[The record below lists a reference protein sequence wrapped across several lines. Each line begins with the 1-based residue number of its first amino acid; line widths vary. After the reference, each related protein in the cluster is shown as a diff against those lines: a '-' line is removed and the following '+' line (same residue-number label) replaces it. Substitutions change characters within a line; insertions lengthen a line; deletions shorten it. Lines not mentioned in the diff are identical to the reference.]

1 MKLVLERLHF
11 GDTFTIGQLLI
22 DGVFEC
28 WTLED
33 QTRSLGVKVPGKTSI
48 PYGTFPI
55 DITYS
60 PHFAREL
67 PLLKDVPGWDGVRI
81 HSGNTVSDT
90 EGCIL
95 VGMDRYGD
103 GRVGRSRDAFR
114 TLMPKL
120 QKAKD
125 DNDVITLD
133 ITRPQPGD
141 VLA

>member
-1 MKLVLERLHF
+1 
-11 GDTFTIGQLLI
+11 
-22 DGVFEC
+22 
-28 WTLED
+28 
-33 QTRSLGVKVPGKTSI
+33 
-48 PYGTFPI
+48 
-55 DITYS
+55 
-60 PHFAREL
+60 
-67 PLLKDVPGWDGVRI
+67 LKDVPGWDGVRI

>member
-60 PHFAREL
+60 PHF
-67 PLLKDVPGWDGVRI
+67 
-81 HSGNTVSDT
+81 
-90 EGCIL
+90 
-95 VGMDRYGD
+95 
-103 GRVGRSRDAFR
+103 
-114 TLMPKL
+114 
-120 QKAKD
+120 
-125 DNDVITLD
+125 
-133 ITRPQPGD
+133 
-141 VLA
+141 